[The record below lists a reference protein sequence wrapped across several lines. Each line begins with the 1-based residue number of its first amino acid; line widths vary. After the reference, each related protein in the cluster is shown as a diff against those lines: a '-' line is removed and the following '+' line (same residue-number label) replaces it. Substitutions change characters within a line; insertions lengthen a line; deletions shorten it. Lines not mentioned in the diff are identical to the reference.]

1 MAKFNIP
8 KQSIPTITEAY
19 SELIIGNKNQTIIQ
33 LPTTSLK
40 EIDNQ
45 PFPLNQDKV
54 EQIADSIRTVGL
66 LEPIIVKQNSTGYD
80 ILAGRHRYRACKQLG
95 YETVSCV
102 ITNLDEDN
110 SRLVLLTTNIDR
122 NNEYPPTVYARAF
135 AEQVEILSKLG
146 KGNRMLAEIAER
158 QGTSRKTVQR
168 YLRLNNLTDEW
179 KTAVDDRSINLV
191 VGVQI
196 SYMTAEMQSAF
207 YYYITERNISF
218 SLLTLDKI
226 QEVRGLNEIT
236 YESLEFIFFKTSNK
250 SDEHEK
256 KSDKKERSK
265 SDKKSPTNK
274 SLTREDAESKIN
286 KILDKC
292 EDMSKDDKLD
302 MLHSIME
309 GVYESN

>member
-102 ITNLDEDN
+102 VTNLDEDN

-256 KSDKKERSK
+256 KSNKKERSK